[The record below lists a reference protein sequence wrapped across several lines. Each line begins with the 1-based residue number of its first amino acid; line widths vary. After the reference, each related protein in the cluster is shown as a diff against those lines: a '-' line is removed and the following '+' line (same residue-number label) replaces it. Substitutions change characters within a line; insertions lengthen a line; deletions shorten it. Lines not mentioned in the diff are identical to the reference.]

1 MPKNQNMLPTQFG
14 GGRGGAHDF
23 RRGGTVDA
31 PEHNLGRGGDSDEAD
46 AKLSVPDAAHKPP
59 SGREMRRKRERLAK
73 RNRPDEGDAA
83 NPAGDDEGNS

>member
-31 PEHNLGRGGDSDEAD
+31 PEHNLGRGGDSAEAD
-46 AKLSVPDAAHKPP
+46 AKLSVPEAAHKPP
-59 SGREMRRKRERLAK
+59 SGREIRRRRARRAK
-73 RNRPDEGDAA
+73 GDEQQQATED
-83 NPAGDDEGNS
+83 NPAG

>member
-31 PEHNLGRGGDSDEAD
+31 PEHNLSRGGDSAEAD
-46 AKLSVPDAAHKPP
+46 AKLSVPEAAHKPP
-59 SGREMRRKRERLAK
+59 SGREIRRRLGRLFR
-73 RNRPDEGDAA
+73 RNKSQGGSEEETR
-83 NPAGDDEGNS
+83 S